1 MLCMHAGLFQNS
13 VAWDALQN
21 VPEHPQLT
29 LPHRAAGAAE
39 VSLQT
44 KFEEYCHFFT
54 NTDSFEPHIPQDM
67 SGKHVL
73 LQMQCRDDR
82 IVSFSNGQA
91 LYEDLSKIAL
101 GTHAHV
107 AAEAEGTPVLDEND
121 EEVPKSEFVEVA
133 GGHCSGFAR
142 CPMLLP
148 AAVLRAL
155 ARLEARHYDAK

>member
-1 MLCMHAGLFQNS
+1 MRAGLFQNS
-13 VAWDALQN
+13 VAWDALEN
-21 VPEHPQLT
+21 VPEHPELA
-29 LPHRAAGAAE
+29 LPHRADGAAAA
-39 VSLQT
+39 STQT
-44 KFEEYCHFFT
+44 KYEEYCHFFT
-54 NTDSFEPHIPQDM
+54 STDSFGPQIPPEM

-91 LYEDLSKIAL
+91 LYEDLSRIAL

-107 AAEAEGTPVLDEND
+107 ADAAERTSVLDEND
-121 EEVPKSEFVEVA
+121 EEVPESEFVEVV

-155 ARLEARHYDAK
+155 ARLEARHYDGK